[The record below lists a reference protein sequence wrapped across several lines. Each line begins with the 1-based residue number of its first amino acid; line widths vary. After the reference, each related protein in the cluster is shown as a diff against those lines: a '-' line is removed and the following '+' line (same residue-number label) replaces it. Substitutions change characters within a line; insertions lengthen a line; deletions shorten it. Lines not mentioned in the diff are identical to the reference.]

1 MSPDLLSQVL
11 DQLVTPNPLFTNYE
25 LVKVLSVA
33 WRDA

>member
-11 DQLVTPNPLFTNYE
+11 DQLVTPTPPLTNYE